1 MRKKNIILT
10 TAILLIAGCA
20 NKEQQEAQALLQ
32 RATQAYQ
39 HQEYSKAKLQLDS
52 IRELY
57 PKEFDTRKQAIR
69 LHQRIELD
77 ETRIG
82 LHYIDSSLTTARAN
96 IKPLTQGLKLD
107 KDPRYEEI
115 GHYYSPRHSTE
126 KNVGRSYMRPQT
138 SEKGTS
144 SLIVFHHGKPIEA
157 HTLRISTNND
167 SYVEL
172 KASEPAYAT
181 SNAMGRTERVDFPTE
196 GLDNAANFLASLN
209 GKSVKV
215 TLVGNKGKATLPLS
229 KADSEILMQVSRLG
243 SVIRTVKQL
252 EKQQDELKRQIEFI
266 SNRMSNDSV
275 K

>member
-52 IRELY
+52 IRQLY

-77 ETRIG
+77 ETRVG
-82 LHYIDSSLTTARAN
+82 LHYIDSTLTAVRAN
-96 IKPLTQGLKLD
+96 IEPLTQGLKLY
-107 KDPRYEEI
+107 KDPRYEDI
-115 GHYYSPRHSTE
+115 GHYYAPRHSTE

-138 SEKGTS
+138 SEYGAS
-144 SLIVFHHGKPIEA
+144 SLIVFYHGKPIEA
-157 HTLRISTNND
+157 HTLRISSSDN

-196 GLDNAANFLASLN
+196 GLDNAANFLASQN
-209 GKSVKV
+209 SKSVKV
-215 TLVGNKGKATLPLS
+215 TLVGNKGTAALFLA
-229 KADSEILMQVSRLG
+229 KADIEALVQVSRLG
-243 SVIRTVKQL
+243 SVLRAIKQL
-252 EKQQDELKRQIEFI
+252 EKQQNDLKRQIEFF
-266 SNRMSNDSV
+266 SSRMSNDSV
-275 K
+275 E